1 MNATRRSKD
10 IGSGRGLPRPV
21 PEPRLR
27 KGVLS
32 RVSQCHGEIM
42 SGQLDGRLVLVV
54 EDEPL
59 VALHVQEF
67 LKRAGARVLLA
78 HALPTARV
86 HARHPA
92 LSAAVLDHG
101 LKKNDTS
108 EIYTILKE
116 RRIPFV
122 LYSGYSNIHGDCAD
136 GELVHKP
143 APPHVLVTTLA
154 GMLGEERGPL
164 N

>member
-1 MNATRRSKD
+1 
-10 IGSGRGLPRPV
+10 
-21 PEPRLR
+21 
-27 KGVLS
+27 
-32 RVSQCHGEIM
+32 M
-42 SGQLDGRLVLVV
+42 SGQLAGRLVLVV

-67 LKRAGARVLLA
+67 LKTAGAQVLLA

-86 HARHPA
+86 HARHPD

-101 LKKNDTS
+101 LKTDDTS
-108 EIYTILKE
+108 EICTILKD
-116 RRIPFV
+116 RHIPFV
-122 LYSGYSNIHGDCAD
+122 LYSGYSKIHGDCAD

-143 APPHVLVTTLA
+143 APPHVLVATLA
-154 GMLGEERGPL
+154 GVLGEQRRPTL